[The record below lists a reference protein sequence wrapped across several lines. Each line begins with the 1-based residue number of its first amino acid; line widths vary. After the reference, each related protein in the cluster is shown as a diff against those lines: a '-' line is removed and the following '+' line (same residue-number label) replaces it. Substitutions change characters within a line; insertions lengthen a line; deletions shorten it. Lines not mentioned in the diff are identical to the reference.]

1 MRPMDLLERLWNE
14 RSGASTV
21 EYAFILGLIVLAMLG
36 ALGALSKVN
45 SDLWRDVSGK
55 SAEAIAAAHGG

>member
-21 EYAFILGLIVLAMLG
+21 EYALILGLIVLAMLG

-45 SDLWRDVSGK
+45 SDLWGDVSGK
-55 SAEAIAAAHGG
+55 SAEAIAAAQGG